1 MKEEQRYF
9 SSEHIGETLLSSFK
23 ATMTSPTPCF
33 ENMPV
38 AQGYKNSIILLVIY
52 LVIPALMIS
61 IFSGVITIIFILPV
75 FLLFGVAGTWSWA
88 WYLGWAARTFCK
100 SSLTTADAFQICAY
114 GAAPVIFSMIPL
126 VGVITTLWS
135 LYLNWQ
141 GLVSHAKVGGGSA
154 LLIILAAFVILG
166 VSLLLLVILL
176 FYLAAQTGV
185 DLPAVQWF

>member
-1 MKEEQRYF
+1 MQDKQDYF
-9 SSEHIGETLLSSFK
+9 SSERIGKTLLPSFK
-23 ATMTSPTPCF
+23 ATITSPTPCF

-38 AQGYKNSIILLVIY
+38 AQDYKNSMLLLVIY
-52 LVIPALMIS
+52 LLVPALIAS
-61 IFSGVITIIFILPV
+61 IFSGFITIVFILPT
-75 FLLFGVAGTWSWA
+75 FLLFGITGTWSWA

-114 GAAPVIFSMIPL
+114 GTAPIIFSVIPFL
-126 VGVITTLWS
+126 GVITILWN

-141 GLVSHAKVGGGSA
+141 GLVSHAKIGGGSA

-166 VSLLLLVILL
+166 GSLLLLLILL

-185 DLPAVQWF
+185 NLPEVQWF